1 MPTTSASQFTQ
12 FKRTSAYQNQKRD
25 GGVKVITHLYQ
36 PRVTTTGLLDFL
48 SNPNALA
55 LPFTRF
61 SKVTPLKSNQ
71 NYGYAAPK
79 YIK

>member
-12 FKRTSAYQNQKRD
+12 FKRTSAYQNQVRD
-25 GGVKVITHLYQ
+25 GGVKMITHLYQ
-36 PRVTTTGLLDFL
+36 PRVTTTGLQDFL
-48 SNPNALA
+48 TNPAAIA

-61 SKVTPLKSNQ
+61 FKTTAMKGGQ
-71 NYGYAAPK
+71 NYGYSAPK

>member
-1 MPTTSASQFTQ
+1 MPNVSASQFTQ

-25 GGVKVITHLYQ
+25 GGVKMITHLYQ

-48 SNPNALA
+48 HNPSAPD
-55 LPFTRF
+55 LPKNGFFKTTAM
-61 SKVTPLKSNQ
+61 KGNQ
-71 NYGYAAPK
+71 NYSYAAPK

>member
-25 GGVKVITHLYQ
+25 GGIKVITHLYQ
-36 PRVTTTGLLDFL
+36 PYVTTTGLLDFL
-48 SNPNALA
+48 HNPVAPDRPHNGFYKTTA
-55 LPFTRF
+55 
-61 SKVTPLKSNQ
+61 LKSNQ
-71 NYGYAAPK
+71 NYSYAAPK